1 VPVLRGTYQLRQ
13 QLAVATALAARLR
26 QVEPPH
32 STLASALAALR
43 GLGGGGSRGGLPFLH
58 RQESKAGAGLLGR
71 RDSSAEL
78 RGVWLSYEASR
89 PWRARPWVEKPPPL
103 ADDGVAAAAARG
115 VDGEAVYID

>member
-1 VPVLRGTYQLRQ
+1 MLRGAYQRRQ

-43 GLGGGGSRGGLPFLH
+43 GLGGGGSRRGLPFLH
-58 RQESKAGAGLLGR
+58 SQESKAGIAGLLGQ

-89 PWRARPWVEKPPPL
+89 PWRARPWLEKPPPP

-115 VDGEAVYID
+115 VEGEAVHID